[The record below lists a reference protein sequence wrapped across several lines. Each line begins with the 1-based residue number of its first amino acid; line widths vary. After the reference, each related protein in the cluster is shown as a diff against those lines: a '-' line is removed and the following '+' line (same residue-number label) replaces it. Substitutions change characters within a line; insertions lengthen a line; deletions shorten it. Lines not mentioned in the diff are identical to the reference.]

1 MEERTPG
8 DEEKGPVRKRPRIDV
23 DKDSST
29 DLEDNELR
37 YSDQTGSII
46 QERNSPDPFPDL
58 TKDQRVVLYTLLLC
72 VDYRFDVVL
81 DDDVTMGGIDVR
93 RTLSELKE
101 KGLVTRYS
109 DSERFHISQNTKIM
123 KSYGENCLLSDIDK
137 DFYMQVASDYSL
149 CMYTLEYLS
158 EDTDIE
164 QPVDTPITVMRLI
177 VEGRIEALI
186 DIGFDVGPFHWN
198 FADKEFQTF
207 IQEWCRMKNID
218 PIAWADGISFEEAVR
233 FVSAYSILGRFE
245 KGFTELVSDKKK
257 WSILVFIL
265 MSENCSIRVN
275 ALWEEKH
282 RQILGAF
289 PSLRELNH
297 DMRTT
302 EAIDLIKD
310 MVYNDK
316 VLAMNGDGSNGTVGF
331 VSDDVRHQVM
341 GCFVLN
347 CLKTD
352 EDYKNYLNL
361 SSVNSLLE
369 YVRTWWHDPDYGERC
384 MYIPE
389 RMNELLITQ
398 LGIDVIRHV
407 MVEGREDRDC
417 NFERFIG
424 VREMVSERLN
434 IPHSV
439 FEERQDTKVR
449 LCSFLKTA
457 IQEQEVSNRWIY
469 NSLIGSFMI
478 GENSPI
484 SKDVLPCIT
493 SMKKWSILVVILM
506 SVDYKLDVHKHWKE
520 DLINIRKAFPVLQ
533 SEDVEEDDVLIE
545 DLMKDKVLGVDE
557 INNVIFVSDDVRH
570 LVMSFFVKFCL
581 QTDDDYK
588 NYLNLSSVDSLMEY
602 SRNWLYIPK
611 EGERHMYIPEE
622 MEELFIRRLGID
634 AILHVMVEKGKHR
647 FKFLKTR
654 DTVSAVLKVPR
665 EILDWDYAARSR
677 YAECAR
683 KGTQTIHRARA
694 MIVGCAG
701 AGKSTLLKRLQKRS
715 LDELKQIQSTVGLEV
730 HEDIFEITPESDC
743 LKDLPVD
750 TDKEGK
756 QLLSVVDFGGQCAY
770 YACHQVYLSRRAFY
784 LLVIDMSKAFDEKVD
799 PKLCEQAG
807 TMFTDWSYG
816 EYLLFWLKSVH
827 TYCDNDAPVIIVGT
841 HLDETKAQNSDTLY
855 NNILDNL
862 KFDKHLKSHLN
873 RKRCFVLGFKSDGS
887 SFHDTLS
894 ELEKCMVSIAKE
906 DRWKESIP
914 TDWALSEVVLGELR
928 RRKVRIKSVKEL
940 SEKCFGENKE
950 KYTQIRDIL
959 KFYHDIGVILH
970 FDESSLAETV
980 IIDIQW
986 FVDSFKNI
994 ITDPNHIRD
1003 FVDND
1008 RDWYS
1013 FYISGHILD
1022 RLLTDIWNSRHF
1034 EMDHWER
1041 NQNKANLLQYMQR
1054 LGLIAVG
1061 TYAHYIPCM
1070 NKRSFGM
1077 QEENFFHTIQSKT
1090 SVLVFRFQFLP
1101 YFFYFRLI
1109 VACLTKT
1116 NGEWIVLEDNGL
1128 CLYKN
1133 VACFVY
1139 KQHAIALAVNRCS
1152 IQLQVFQ
1159 PSKDVI
1165 VKDVTLEIRDN
1176 IERLLNGLTSNFH
1189 KKVMYTVGYQC
1200 SKQEVFREHDDC
1212 FVEERDI
1219 HGKGKITCPKH
1230 GMINHHILSEST
1242 LLVYWKQDVLAEIT
1256 DLDDLMDRDECTSLS
1271 EPELRK
1277 FNFKTFDE
1285 LTKIGRD
1292 ALQLYFDRIFPP
1304 MDLATVLTNNKQRL
1318 QQGHQRLDTDQC
1330 TLLFPGIKTIILFH
1344 LVLLRFHK
1352 GHIGLLLS
1360 VSISGVACSKKA
1372 DKSIPSSTAFDVT
1385 VMYKL
1390 LRNYGPNLPPPTK
1403 GWGKKPDI
1411 GEKRPTDDVERIRFY
1426 RNEVEHKT
1434 RTTSVMEKDDFKL
1447 KWEDLSQAILRLSSG
1462 SLKKDI
1468 MALRQQ
1474 R

>member
-8 DEEKGPVRKRPRIDV
+8 DDEKGPVRKRPRIYAD
-23 DKDSST
+23 DDRST

-37 YSDQTGSII
+37 YSDQTGSTI
-46 QERNSPDPFPDL
+46 QDRKSSDPFPDL

-72 VDYRFDVVL
+72 VDDGSDVVL
-81 DDDVTMGGIDVR
+81 DDDVTMGDIDVR
-93 RTLSELKE
+93 RTLNELEE
-101 KGLVTRYS
+101 KVLVTRYG
-109 DSERFHISQNTKIM
+109 DSKRFHIRRYKEIM
-123 KSYGENCLLSDIDK
+123 KSYRENCLLSDIDK

-149 CMYTLEYLS
+149 RMYTLEYLI

-164 QPVDTPITVMRLI
+164 QPVDIPITLMRLV
-177 VEGRIEALI
+177 VEGRIEDVI
-186 DIGFDVGPFHWN
+186 IPSYEDFSDRHIHEGFF
-198 FADKEFQTF
+198 DKEFQTF
-207 IQEWCRMKNID
+207 IQEWCRMKNLD
-218 PIAWADGISFEEAVR
+218 PIAWANGISYEEAVR

-245 KGFTELVSDKKK
+245 KGFTKLVSDQKK
-257 WSILVFIL
+257 WSILVSIL
-265 MSENCSIRVN
+265 MSDNYSIRVN
-275 ALWEEKH
+275 TLCEEKH
-282 RQILGAF
+282 RKILGAF

-316 VLAMNGDGSNGTVGF
+316 VLTMNGDGSSGTVEF

-341 GCFVLN
+341 GYFVLN
-347 CLKTD
+347 CLKTE
-352 EDYKNYLNL
+352 EDYTNYLNL

-369 YVRTWWHDPDYGERC
+369 YVRTWWHDPDDGERC
-384 MYIPE
+384 LYIPE
-389 RMNELLITQ
+389 RMKELLITQ
-398 LGIDVIRHV
+398 LGIDVIRHA
-407 MVEGREDRDC
+407 MVEERWGRDGD
-417 NFERFIG
+417 NERFIT
-424 VREMVSERLN
+424 VREMVSKR
-434 IPHSV
+434 
-439 FEERQDTKVR
+439 
-449 LCSFLKTA
+449 
-457 IQEQEVSNRWIY
+457 
-469 NSLIGSFMI
+469 
-478 GENSPI
+478 
-484 SKDVLPCIT
+484 
-493 SMKKWSILVVILM
+493 
-506 SVDYKLDVHKHWKE
+506 
-520 DLINIRKAFPVLQ
+520 
-533 SEDVEEDDVLIE
+533 
-545 DLMKDKVLGVDE
+545 
-557 INNVIFVSDDVRH
+557 
-570 LVMSFFVKFCL
+570 
-581 QTDDDYK
+581 
-588 NYLNLSSVDSLMEY
+588 
-602 SRNWLYIPK
+602 
-611 EGERHMYIPEE
+611 
-622 MEELFIRRLGID
+622 
-634 AILHVMVEKGKHR
+634 
-647 FKFLKTR
+647 
-654 DTVSAVLKVPR
+654 LKVPR
-665 EILDWDYAARSR
+665 EILEWDYAARSR

-683 KGTQTIHRARA
+683 KGTQTTHRARA

-715 LDELKQIQSTVGLEV
+715 LDELKKVQSTVGLEV

-750 TDKEGK
+750 TDKVGK

-799 PKLCEQAG
+799 PKLCEQTG

-841 HLDETKAQNSDTLY
+841 HLDEAKAQNSDTLY

-914 TDWALSEVVLGELR
+914 TDWALSEVVLGELK
-928 RRKVRIKSVKEL
+928 RRKERIQSVTEL

-1022 RLLTDIWNSRHF
+1022 RLLTDIWTSRHF

-1077 QEENFFHTIQSKT
+1077 QEENFFHTSQSKT

>member
-8 DEEKGPVRKRPRIDV
+8 DEEKGPVRKRPRIDA
-23 DKDSST
+23 DNDSST
-29 DLEDNELR
+29 DLEDNELG
-37 YSDQTGSII
+37 YSDQTGITN
-46 QERNSPDPFPDL
+46 QERESSDPFPDL

-72 VDYRFDVVL
+72 VDDHRGVVV
-81 DDDVTMGGIDVR
+81 DDDVTMGDIDVR
-93 RTLSELKE
+93 RTLTELEE

-109 DSERFHISQNTKIM
+109 YIFRIRRDTKIM

-149 CMYTLEYLS
+149 CMYTLEYLI

-177 VEGRIEALI
+177 VEGRMYDVFDSIMSSG
-186 DIGFDVGPFHWN
+186 GFGVGRFHM
-198 FADKEFQTF
+198 EFTNTKFETF
-207 IQEWCRMKNID
+207 IQEWCRMKNLD
-218 PIAWADGISFEEAVR
+218 PIAWADGISYEEAVR
-233 FVSAYSILGRFE
+233 FVSLYSILGRFE
-245 KGFTELVSDKKK
+245 KGFTELVSDQKK
-257 WSILVFIL
+257 WSILVSIL
-265 MSENCSIRVN
+265 ISDNYSIRVN

-310 MVYNDK
+310 LVYNDK
-316 VLAMNGDGSNGTVGF
+316 VLTMNGDGNSGTVGF
-331 VSDDVRHQVM
+331 VSEDVRHQVM
-341 GCFVLN
+341 GYFVLN

-352 EDYKNYLNL
+352 KDYKNYLNL

-369 YVRTWWHDPDYGERC
+369 YVRTSWHAPDEGERC
-384 MYIPE
+384 LYIPE
-389 RMNELLITQ
+389 RMEELLITQ

-407 MVEGREDRDC
+407 MVEPREDRDGDYD
-417 NFERFIG
+417 RFSS
-424 VREMVSERLN
+424 VRERVSKRLN
-434 IPHSV
+434 IPESV
-439 FEERQDTKVR
+439 CEKSQDTKVR

-478 GENSPI
+478 RENSPI

-602 SRNWLYIPK
+602 SRDWLYIPK

-634 AILHVMVEKGKHR
+634 AILHVMVENENY
-647 FKFLKTR
+647 FDQLKETR

-841 HLDETKAQNSDTLY
+841 HLDEAKAQNSDTLY

-862 KFDKHLKSHLN
+862 KLDKHLRSHLN

-887 SFHDTLS
+887 SFQDTLS
-894 ELEKCMVSIAKE
+894 ELEKCMVSIARE
-906 DRWKESIP
+906 ERWKESIP
-914 TDWALSEVVLGELR
+914 TDWALSEVVVGELR
-928 RRKVRIKSVKEL
+928 RRKVRITSVKEL
-940 SEKCFGENKE
+940 SQNCFGENKE
-950 KYTQIRDIL
+950 KSTQIRDIL

-1003 FVDND
+1003 FVDSD
-1008 RDWYS
+1008 RDWCS

-1022 RLLTDIWNSRHF
+1022 SLLTDIWNSRHF
-1034 EMDHWER
+1034 EMNYWKR

-1061 TYAHYIPCM
+1061 TFAHYIPCM

-1077 QEENFFHTIQSKT
+1077 QEDNFFHSIQSKT

-1116 NGEWIVLEDNGL
+1116 KGEWMVLEDRGL

-1159 PSKDVI
+1159 PSKVVI

-1242 LLVYWKQDVLAEIT
+1242 LLVYWKQDVLAEVT

-1330 TLLFPGIKTIILFH
+1330 TLLFP
-1344 LVLLRFHK
+1344 
-1352 GHIGLLLS
+1352 
-1360 VSISGVACSKKA
+1360 A
-1372 DKSIPSSTAFDVT
+1372 DKSIPSSAAFDVT

-1390 LRNYGPNLPPPTK
+1390 LRNYGANLPPPTK

-1447 KWEDLSQAILRLSSG
+1447 KWEDLSQAILRLSNG

>member
-1330 TLLFPGIKTIILFH
+1330 TLLFP
-1344 LVLLRFHK
+1344 
-1352 GHIGLLLS
+1352 
-1360 VSISGVACSKKA
+1360 A

>member
-484 SKDVLPCIT
+484 SKV
-493 SMKKWSILVVILM
+493 
-506 SVDYKLDVHKHWKE
+506 
-520 DLINIRKAFPVLQ
+520 
-533 SEDVEEDDVLIE
+533 
-545 DLMKDKVLGVDE
+545 
-557 INNVIFVSDDVRH
+557 
-570 LVMSFFVKFCL
+570 
-581 QTDDDYK
+581 
-588 NYLNLSSVDSLMEY
+588 
-602 SRNWLYIPK
+602 
-611 EGERHMYIPEE
+611 
-622 MEELFIRRLGID
+622 
-634 AILHVMVEKGKHR
+634 
-647 FKFLKTR
+647 
-654 DTVSAVLKVPR
+654 KVPR